1 MNTILIVEDELPL
14 RKILKDELIAAGFNV
29 LEAKD
34 GVEGLDVALKNHPD
48 LILVDIL
55 MPKMDGITMLK
66 QLREDPLGKK
76 IQVMILSNLSDPAS
90 ISAALDN
97 QAFEKTCFILVHIL
111 SVVFQRRWSGVGRVL
126 SF

>member
-97 QAFEKTCFILVHIL
+97 QAFDYIVKADWELDE
-111 SVVFQRRWSGVGRVL
+111 VVKKIKSKFQK
-126 SF
+126 